1 MTVKEL
7 IMEVKFDDLLP
18 YLKEIIVGH
27 LDNIYAFR
35 EAYDILRNMQPNPEF
50 VGEVWIVQEEDWI
63 NVQSLDGDFWENELA
78 KELVLSNNTTLSKEE
93 IAAHCIYEI
102 TFYGFTPAE
111 IIENFWKSHGP
122 VQSKMERRKSIIQE
136 LTASGS
142 SFTYKEL
149 AYLLHVEYGTRYD
162 YHSITNG
169 QGNRLAYIADSMT
182 KYQQL
187 NLSQYNNAVV
197 CIRVSVQYP
206 LINEELEDF
215 KRSVRSWLN
224 YEDIQLGIITEDSD
238 CKEATVTLLLNKHK
252 NKA

>member
-224 YEDIQLGIITEDSD
+224 YEDI
-238 CKEATVTLLLNKHK
+238 ATVTLLLNKHK

>member
-7 IMEVKFDDLLP
+7 IMEVGFNDLLP

-27 LDNIYAFR
+27 FDNIYAFR
-35 EAYDILRNMQPNPEF
+35 EAYDILRDMQPNPEF
-50 VGEVWIVQEEDWI
+50 VGKVWIEQEEDWI
-63 NVQSLDGDFWENELA
+63 SIQSLDADFWENELA
-78 KELVLSNNTTLSKEE
+78 KELVLPPNTTLSKEK
-93 IAAHCIYEI
+93 IAAHCIYDI
-102 TFYGFTPAE
+102 TFYGFSPAE
-111 IIENFWKSHGP
+111 RIENFWKSHAP
-122 VQSKMERRKSIIQE
+122 MQSKMERRKSIIQE
-136 LTASGS
+136 LTVSGS
-142 SFTYKEL
+142 SFTYKDL
-149 AYLLHVEYGTRYD
+149 AYLLQVEYGTRYD

-187 NLSQYNNAVV
+187 DLSRYNNAVV

-215 KRSVRSWLN
+215 KRNVRSWLN

>member
-1 MTVKEL
+1 M
-7 IMEVKFDDLLP
+7 
-18 YLKEIIVGH
+18 
-27 LDNIYAFR
+27 
-35 EAYDILRNMQPNPEF
+35 
-50 VGEVWIVQEEDWI
+50 
-63 NVQSLDGDFWENELA
+63 A
-78 KELVLSNNTTLSKEE
+78 KELVLPKNASVSKEE
-93 IAAHCIYEI
+93 IAAHCIYDI
-102 TFYGFTPAE
+102 TFYGFSPAE
-111 IIENFWKSHGP
+111 IIENFWKNHAP
-122 VQSKMERRKSIIQE
+122 IQSKMERRKSIIQE
-136 LTASGS
+136 LTVSGS
-142 SFTYKEL
+142 SLTYKDL
-149 AYLLHVEYGTRYD
+149 AYLFQVEYGTRYD

-187 NLSQYNNAVV
+187 DLSRYNNAVV

-215 KRSVRSWLN
+215 KRNVRSWLN